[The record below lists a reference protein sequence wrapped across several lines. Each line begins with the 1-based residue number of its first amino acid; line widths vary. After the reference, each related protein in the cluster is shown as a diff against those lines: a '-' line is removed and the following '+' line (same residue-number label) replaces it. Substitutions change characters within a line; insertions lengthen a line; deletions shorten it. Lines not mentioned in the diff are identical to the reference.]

1 MIRLPPRSTRTDTLF
16 PYTTLFR
23 SLEVDAVGRRRAALG
38 QLGEGLV
45 ERRLGARPERGMV
58 GGDVL
63 QALQAVIDAAVE
75 SPHGEPL
82 LHQGPE
88 GQDMLALPHAPAAP
102 VPCPVQL
109 GTTPPPPPETRHIE
123 T

>member
-75 SPHGEPL
+75 FQHVEPL
-82 LHQGPE
+82 LHQGDE
-88 GQDMLALPHAPAAP
+88 GQEVLALQAALVEP
-102 VPCPVQL
+102 VRRPVR
-109 GTTPPPPPETRHIE
+109 GGDRKSVV
-123 T
+123 